1 MVHLLVLRM
10 GATAA
15 LVLKAHAPAY
25 FLSFLYDASEFVSG
39 FVPVKLFIL
48 QWEGWV
54 VLGL

>member
-1 MVHLLVLRM
+1 MVQLLVLRM

-15 LVLKAHAPAY
+15 PVLEALSPTY
-25 FLSFLYDASEFVSG
+25 FPYDASGFVSG

-54 VLGL
+54 VLGF